1 MEKETIKKKAE
12 EISQTASS
20 DAEGMKKILLSF
32 LKWTVIACI
41 AGVAD
46 GVAGAL
52 FHHTLDYAAE
62 LRTEYGI
69 IIYALPAAGLLIML
83 LYSIAGM
90 KNDKGTNGVIL
101 AARGKEDMSL
111 KTAPLIFAAT
121 FLTHLFGGSAG
132 REGAALQIGA
142 STVSPLRRIFKMD
155 KSDSSVLTM
164 CGMAAGFS
172 ALFGTPATAAVF
184 AMEVT
189 VVGVTQY
196 TAVIPCFFAS
206 AVAGVIGSAL
216 GVKPTSFEVSGVPVF
231 GADSA
236 VTLLQAAAVGIACA
250 LVSILFCKAMHTAGR
265 LYKKYIS
272 NEYLRAAAGGVIVI
286 ILTLLAGT
294 RDYNGAGMNVIERA
308 FAGECFPAAFL
319 LKIIF
324 TALTLGAGFKGGE
337 IVPSFFVG
345 STLGCFAGGLVG
357 LDPSFGAALGL
368 VGVFCGV
375 TNCPIASIILSAE
388 LFGAHGLV
396 FYAAAAAVSYML
408 SGYEGLYS
416 EQTFFFA
423 KNRLEG
429 KDNYAFPEEEK
440 LSEV

>member
-1 MEKETIKKKAE
+1 MEKETVKTTEAA
-12 EISQTASS
+12 TASDS
-20 DAEGMKKILLSF
+20 TEGMKRIVISF
-32 LKWTVIACI
+32 LKWILIACI
-41 AGVAD
+41 AGIAD
-46 GVAGAL
+46 GAAGAL
-52 FHHTLDYAAE
+52 FHHALDLAAE
-62 LRTEYGI
+62 LRTKYSFLLF
-69 IIYALPAAGLLIML
+69 ALPAAGLLIVL
-83 LYSIAGM
+83 IYSVSGM

-101 AARGKEDMSL
+101 AARGKENMSL

-142 STVSPLRRIFKMD
+142 SVVSPLGKIFKMD
-155 KSDSSVLTM
+155 KSDSSILAM

-172 ALFGTPATAAVF
+172 ALFGTPAAAAVF

-189 VVGVTQY
+189 VVGAAQY
-196 TAVIPCFFAS
+196 TAVIPCFFA
-206 AVAGVIGSAL
+206 AAIAGVVASAM
-216 GVKPTSFEVSGVPVF
+216 GVSPTSFGVTGVPVF
-231 GADSA
+231 GSGSA
-236 VTLLQAAAVGIACA
+236 VTLLQTAVVGIACA
-250 LVSILFCKAMHTAGR
+250 LASILFCKAMHTAGR

-286 ILTLLAGT
+286 ILTLLMGT
-294 RDYNGAGMNVIERA
+294 RDYNGAGTDVIERA

-319 LKIIF
+319 LKILF

-345 STLGCFAGGLVG
+345 STLGCLVGGLIG

-388 LFGAHGLV
+388 LFGVEGIV
-396 FYAAAAAVSYML
+396 FYAAAASVSYML

-423 KNRLEG
+423 KDRLEN
-429 KDNYAFPEEEK
+429 KDKYAFPEEEE